1 MNNELQHHGI
11 LGQKWGV
18 RRFQNYDGTLTARG
32 KKREL
37 KSAGQYSKVLNK
49 NAQRIAEEEHALS
62 ESRAKLSGINKKVYR
77 AQTKYDDTWLNENGS
92 PKDPNWDGK
101 TLPDNKEARRLGK
114 LNTKWAKANNEVKTH
129 EQRLQDG
136 KKLTESLIKDAESK
150 GFVVDS
156 KDFIRL
162 ANPGEYYAMALLG
175 APVTAGKYADFRN
188 SSKYNVMTSKQYGK
202 KHAKER
208 ERYLNSLAKEY
219 FKADDKPTTQYAIG
233 KDISRTTAELGA
245 GDYSVSSRLR
255 KDRKGG
261 RYKVRYTGK

>member
-1 MNNELQHHGI
+1 MPTDKE
-11 LGQKWGV
+11 K
-18 RRFQNYDGTLTARG
+18 
-32 KKREL
+32 
-37 KSAGQYSKVLNK
+37 
-49 NAQRIAEEEHALS
+49 QRIAEEEHALS
-62 ESRAKLSGINKKVYR
+62 ESRSKLSAANKKVAK
-77 AQTKYDDTWLNENGS
+77 AQQKYDDTFLDVDGK
-92 PKDPNWDGK
+92 PLDPNWDG

-114 LNTKWAKANNEVKTH
+114 ANAKWGKANDEVKMH
-129 EQRLQDG
+129 EQRLQNG
-136 KKLTESLIKDAESK
+136 KKLTDDLIKEAESK

-156 KDFIRL
+156 KDFVRL
-162 ANPGEYYAMALLG
+162 ANPGEYYTMALLG

-202 KHAKER
+202 KHAKEQ

-219 FKADDKPTTQYAIG
+219 FKSDDKPTTQYAIG